1 MICINK
7 GVFQMKAELIDL
19 IVEEERKKREK
30 EKQFQEYLY
39 LDIPYTDCEYDNN
52 TRKKEEPRRVIII
65 DL

>member
-1 MICINK
+1 
-7 GVFQMKAELIDL
+7 MKAELIDL
-19 IVEEERKKREK
+19 IAEEERKKREK